1 MSQPRQPSPSRQPT
15 VPIRGM
21 ALDVLGEWSAGE
33 RFAADL
39 MDHIQRD
46 CGLSLPDA
54 AFLRDIVLTTL
65 RNLSLLDHWIAVI
78 TEDKHLDH
86 RSRWGLRIGLCQVL
100 ILKVSEYAAVNE
112 TVAATG
118 RARSLINAVL
128 RRACRES
135 EELLA
140 MAATLPLETRTSH
153 PKWLVEHWLGLFG
166 EAKTIA
172 LCEWNQVPAPIC
184 ARINRLYPQMTET
197 TEEDF
202 IVCDHLP
209 REDLS
214 VGKVYMQDPSTAM
227 APRLLAPQPGQRVLD
242 ACAAPGGKTALLA
255 QLMENTG
262 EIIAC
267 DVAPGRLRRL
277 EGNLQ
282 RLHVANTHIEQHDWA
297 DPQIP
302 EFAKAGFDRILLDVP
317 CSNTGVMRRR
327 VDVRWRLTPEDITAQ
342 VETQTQ
348 LLKNCLRVLKPGGIL
363 VYSTCSIE
371 PAENELLVASVL
383 ESTPGYE
390 LVTTRHSFPPE
401 DQMDGAFAAAIRRV

>member
-1 MSQPRQPSPSRQPT
+1 MSQPRPPSSSRQPT

-21 ALDVLGEWSAGE
+21 ALDVLGEWSGGE

-86 RSRWGLRIGLCQVL
+86 RSRWGLRIGLCQIL

-140 MAATLPLETRTSH
+140 MTATLPLETRTSH
-153 PKWLVEHWLGLFG
+153 PKWLIEHWLGLFG
-166 EAKTIA
+166 EAKTTA

-184 ARINRLYPQMTET
+184 ARINRLYPQMNET
-197 TEEDF
+197 TDDF
-202 IVCDHLP
+202 IICDHLP

-214 VGKVYMQDPSTAM
+214 VGRVYMQDPSTAI
-227 APRLLAPQPGQRVLD
+227 APRLLAPLQGQRVLD

-277 EGNLQ
+277 EGNLH
-282 RLHVANTHIEQHDWA
+282 RLHVANTQIEQHDWA

-302 EFAKAGFDRILLDVP
+302 DFANAGFDRILLDVP

-327 VDVRWRLTPEDITAQ
+327 VDVRWRLTPADITAQ

-371 PAENELLVASVL
+371 PAENEQLVASVL
-383 ESTPGYE
+383 EATPGYE
-390 LVTTRHSFPPE
+390 PVKLRHSFPPD

>member
-1 MSQPRQPSPSRQPT
+1 M
-15 VPIRGM
+15 V
-21 ALDVLGEWSAGE
+21 
-33 RFAADL
+33 
-39 MDHIQRD
+39 
-46 CGLSLPDA
+46 
-54 AFLRDIVLTTL
+54 
-65 RNLSLLDHWIAVI
+65 
-78 TEDKHLDH
+78 
-86 RSRWGLRIGLCQVL
+86 
-100 ILKVSEYAAVNE
+100 
-112 TVAATG
+112 
-118 RARSLINAVL
+118 
-128 RRACRES
+128 
-135 EELLA
+135 
-140 MAATLPLETRTSH
+140 ATLPLETRTSH
-153 PKWLVEHWLGLFG
+153 PKWLIEHWLGLFG
-166 EAKTIA
+166 EAKTTA

-184 ARINRLYPQMTET
+184 ARVNRLYPQMTET
-197 TEEDF
+197 TEDF

-214 VGKVYMQDPSTAM
+214 VGRVYMQDPSTAI
-227 APRLLAPQPGQRVLD
+227 APRLLAPQQGQRVLD

-277 EGNLQ
+277 EGNLH

-302 EFAKAGFDRILLDVP
+302 AFAQAGFDRILLDVP

-327 VDVRWRLTPEDITAQ
+327 VDVRWRLQPADITAQ

-348 LLKNCLRVLKPGGIL
+348 LLRNCLRVLKPGGIL

-371 PAENELLVASVL
+371 PAENEQLVASIL

-390 LVTTRHSFPPE
+390 PVKLRHSFPPD